1 MAGTTTNISIR
12 IDADLKAQADALFA
26 ELGMNLSTAFNIFVR
41 QCIRERRIPFEISLN
56 QPNKEA
62 VTKRIGIAKGG
73 LKSIFPEPHYISP
86 DDLDGHS
93 EEIAMSLEGTELHG

>member
-26 ELGMNLSTAFNIFVR
+26 DLGMNLSTAFNIFVR

-73 LKSIFPEPHYISP
+73 LKSP

>member
-73 LKSIFPEPHYISP
+73 LKSP